1 MRVFSAM
8 GKAIQTGHVWMQ
20 LHETYTLTSDIKI
33 DQEIRLGRLRQPQ
46 DTEMVVPSSVLQ

>member
-1 MRVFSAM
+1 MRVFPAM
-8 GKAIQTGHVWMQ
+8 GKAIQTGHVWMW

-46 DTEMVVPSSVLQ
+46 DTEMVVPSSVSQ